1 MGMVGPAKARWD
13 AACGSREMAAAA
25 WGPRTEAGGRVD
37 PGEAKFQVAG
47 GQASEVLRGPKR
59 EGAHPGVLPDQLVG
73 LCGKPLP

>member
-1 MGMVGPAKARWD
+1 MGMVGPAKARWG

-25 WGPRTEAGGRVD
+25 WAPGQRGVGEW

-59 EGAHPGVLPDQLVG
+59 QGAHPGVLPDQLVG